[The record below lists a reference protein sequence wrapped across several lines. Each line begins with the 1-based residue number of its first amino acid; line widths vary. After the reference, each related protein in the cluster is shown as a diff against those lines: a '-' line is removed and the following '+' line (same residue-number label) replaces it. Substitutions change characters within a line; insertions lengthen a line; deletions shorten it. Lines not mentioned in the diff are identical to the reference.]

1 MINMKRANGVLLHI
15 SSLPSDYG
23 IGSLGKEAYEFV
35 DFLVESKQ
43 TYWQILPIGPTG
55 YGDSPYSSFSTFAGN
70 PYFVSLDILC
80 EEGYLTKDEY
90 IDICWQD
97 VEDKV
102 DYGLLYEKRFPLL
115 QIAMRRFLSAESH
128 DFNVFCEAND
138 WLDDYAAFMTIKDVQ
153 GGKHWVKW
161 PDALKLKDDN
171 AVKEVILDNYDTYNF
186 YRAIQYHFFKQW
198 HSLKEYTKCK
208 GIEIIG
214 DLPIYMAY
222 DSVDVWAHR
231 ELFELASDGNP
242 VRVAGCPPDGF
253 SATGQL
259 WGNPL
264 YRWDENYKQGF
275 SWWLKRITYLAN
287 VYDVVRIDHFRG
299 FASFYAINYGESD
312 ACNGMWCKGPG
323 MDLFKL
329 LPSDLKIIAED
340 LGFLSE
346 DVFKLLEDSGY
357 PGMKVLEFAFDTRE
371 PSHVDYLPFN
381 YPKHSI
387 AYCGTHDN
395 STIMGWL
402 KAANSEDVKLAKEYM
417 MAEDESDFNWVMMK
431 TLMATS
437 ANVTILQVQD
447 LLGLDDSA
455 RMNTPATSEN
465 NWVWRCKKGSL
476 NHELADK
483 LAYYTKLYYRD

>member
-1 MINMKRANGVLLHI
+1 MINMKRSNGVLLHI
-15 SSLPSDYG
+15 SSLPNDYG
-23 IGSLGKEAYEFV
+23 IGSLGKEAYDFV

-55 YGDSPYSSFSTFAGN
+55 YGDSPYSSFSSFAGN

-80 EEGYLTKDEY
+80 EEGYLNEDEY
-90 IDICWQD
+90 KDICWQNAD
-97 VEDKV
+97 DKV
-102 DYGLLYEKRFPLL
+102 DYGLLYERRFPLL
-115 QIAMRRFLSAESH
+115 KLAMKRFLKEDNQS
-128 DFNVFCEAND
+128 FIKFCEDND
-138 WLDDYAAFMTIKDVQ
+138 WLDDYASFMTIKDLQ
-153 GGKHWVKW
+153 GGKHWINW
-161 PDALKLKDDN
+161 PFALRMKDEK
-171 AVKEVILDNYDTYNF
+171 AVKEVIVENYDIYNF

-198 HSLKEYTKCK
+198 FSLKEYTKLK

-222 DSVDVWAHR
+222 DSVDVWACR
-231 ELFELASDGNP
+231 KLFELDSEGYP
-242 VRVAGCPPDGF
+242 LRVAGCPPDGF

-264 YRWDENYKQGF
+264 YRWDQHYKQDF
-275 SWWLKRITYLAN
+275 AWWLKRITYLAN

-299 FASFYAINYGESD
+299 FASYYAINYGDSD
-312 ACNGMWCKGPG
+312 ASKGVWCKGPG

-329 LPSDLKIIAED
+329 LPPDLKIIAED
-340 LGFLSE
+340 LGFLSD

-371 PSHVDYLPFN
+371 PGHVDYLPFN

-395 STIMGWL
+395 STIIGWV
-402 KAANSEDVKLAKEYM
+402 KTANSEDVKLAKEYM
-417 MAEDESDFNWVMMK
+417 MVIDESDFNWVMMK

-437 ANVTILQVQD
+437 SNVTILQMQD
-447 LLGLDDSA
+447 LLGLDDRA
-455 RMNTPATSEN
+455 RMNTPSTSDN
-465 NWVWRCKKGSL
+465 NWMWRCQKGCL
-476 NHELADK
+476 NKELIAK